1 MSETGRS
8 RAPRSLG
15 YFIVGAVAGAFT
27 GLSGIG
33 GGVIVVPLMVRL
45 LRMRQVRAHGTS
57 LVVIVP
63 KAAVSLVAYQFG
75 VDIDWRLAL
84 AIGIPAFLLAPFGAR
99 VASRLPTRLLRR
111 LFAALVLVVAVTMLA
126 FRDPQ
131 PLVELGLAGQLG
143 AAAGL
148 GVIAG
153 LLSGLLGIGGGVLIV
168 PVSVLL
174 LGLTQLE
181 AQGLSLLLIV
191 PTALSG
197 SVAHSRFGNV
207 EWRTAAIV
215 AALAIPASFG
225 AAVLAARLDPVVL
238 RTLFAVVLLY
248 FALDILGVR
257 PIEWLL
263 RSSRKL
269 RNAA

>member
-1 MSETGRS
+1 MSEAGRPP
-8 RAPRSLG
+8 APRPLG
-15 YFIVGAVAGAFT
+15 YFIVGTVAGVFT

-63 KAAVSLVAYQFG
+63 KAAVSLLAYQFA
-75 VDIDWRLAL
+75 VDVDWRLAL
-84 AIGIPAFLLAPFGAR
+84 AIGVPAFVLAPLGAR
-99 VASRLPTRLLRR
+99 VAIRLPTRVLRR
-111 LFAALVLVVAVTMLA
+111 LFAALVLVVAVIMLV
-126 FRDPQ
+126 FRDLQ
-131 PLVELGLAGQLG
+131 PLVDLGLAAQLG
-143 AAAGL
+143 AGVGL

-153 LLSGLLGIGGGVLIV
+153 VLSGLLGIGGGVLIV

-174 LGLTQLE
+174 LGLTQLG
-181 AQGLSLLLIV
+181 AQGLSLLLII

-197 SVAHSRFGNV
+197 AVAHSRFGNV
-207 EWRTAAIV
+207 DWKTAAIV
-215 AALAIPASFG
+215 AALAMPTSFG

-238 RTLFAVVLLY
+238 RTLFAAVLLY

-263 RSSRKL
+263 RSSR
-269 RNAA
+269 RSRTAG